1 MNRINPDEFL
11 KEIDK
16 SLDLIE
22 QDLSKSGTI
31 SNIID
36 RSNRSMLLILRSIVE
51 VSQERVITE
60 DARELKENVLRL
72 QVEVARLYREK
83 RLGSG

>member
-16 SLDLIE
+16 SLDLIK
-22 QDLSKSGTI
+22 QDISEPGTI

-36 RSNRSMLLILRSIVE
+36 RSNRSMLLILKSIIKNSKELVISRE
-51 VSQERVITE
+51 IEALKRQVLESQFEI
-60 DARELKENVLRL
+60 
-72 QVEVARLYREK
+72 ARLKK
-83 RLGSG
+83 RVDLK